1 MQSLSRALDA
11 AETLADQGDFDT
23 ALAQLDA
30 LSSGLAPGPA
40 SELHLVRCTLIARTG
55 RLEDALEALT
65 RSEALANASKRT
77 DVMLEGHV
85 TRASI
90 LAALGDYDRAI
101 PLLAKTI
108 RALSEQQELSALH
121 ADAVAELQSYRT
133 LVSPNTREKWASMLD
148 R

>member
-1 MQSLSRALDA
+1 MQSFSRALEA
-11 AETLADQGDFDT
+11 AESLAEEGDFDT

-30 LSSGLAPGPA
+30 LLSGLAPGPA
-40 SELHLVRCTLIARTG
+40 SKLHLMRCTLIARAG
-55 RLEDALEALT
+55 RLEDALEAFT

-77 DVMLEGHV
+77 DVVLEGQV

-108 RALSEQQELSALH
+108 QALSEHEQLSVLH
-121 ADAVAELQSYRT
+121 ADAVAELKSYRT
-133 LVSPNTREKWASMLD
+133 LVSPNTRQKWAAMLG